1 MNQSNYNEINQ
12 KTNKQQQNQQQQK
25 IKVKISIDK
34 IKNNIKQ
41 INK

>member
-25 IKVKISIDK
+25 IKVKILIDK

>member
-25 IKVKISIDK
+25 IKVKIPID
-34 IKNNIKQ
+34 KNNIKQ

>member
-12 KTNKQQQNQQQQK
+12 KTNKQQQNQQEQK

>member
-1 MNQSNYNEINQ
+1 MKQSNYNEINQ

-41 INK
+41 TNK